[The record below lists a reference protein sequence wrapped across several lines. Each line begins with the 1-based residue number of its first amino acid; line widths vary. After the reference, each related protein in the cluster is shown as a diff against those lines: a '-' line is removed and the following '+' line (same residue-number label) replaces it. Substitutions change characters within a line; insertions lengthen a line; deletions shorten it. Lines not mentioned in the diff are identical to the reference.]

1 MENRDITAVFW
12 DTQGKIKYNPQK
24 NFFNYET
31 SMSINWNNKLA
42 RRVLINLIQ
51 IFNKPDICNL
61 QPNGVCIWT
70 KSDLYKLLFYDR
82 SLLFSEIVLR
92 DKYVINFEETYNN
105 QYPFL
110 SVSYNLNLD
119 VNIIKDKLSSLHNY
133 IIYDSML
140 KYLTIKS
147 RTLEENLIL
156 LKIFLENYN
165 KKMTE
170 EDLLKE
176 KKKLLEDAD
185 KLNTEDFT
193 YYIKNVIDNI
203 NDILLENN
211 NFLINT
217 NTLKYE

>member
-1 MENRDITAVFW
+1 
-12 DTQGKIKYNPQK
+12 
-24 NFFNYET
+24 
-31 SMSINWNNKLA
+31 
-42 RRVLINLIQ
+42 
-51 IFNKPDICNL
+51 
-61 QPNGVCIWT
+61 
-70 KSDLYKLLFYDR
+70 
-82 SLLFSEIVLR
+82 
-92 DKYVINFEETYNN
+92 
-105 QYPFL
+105 
-110 SVSYNLNLD
+110 
-119 VNIIKDKLSSLHNY
+119 
-133 IIYDSML
+133 ML